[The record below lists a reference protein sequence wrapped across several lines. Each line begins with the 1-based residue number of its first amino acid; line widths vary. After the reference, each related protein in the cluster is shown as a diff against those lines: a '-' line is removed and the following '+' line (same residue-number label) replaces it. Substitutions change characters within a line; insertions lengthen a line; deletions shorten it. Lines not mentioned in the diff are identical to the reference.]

1 MPNNLIQEWAL
12 KSGDFPTYFASQGR
26 VYYASDADQND
37 VVTGQTSFADTTP
50 TFLLSN
56 PVGSGVAAVP
66 LQVSLTQTGAVAGGA
81 IDVIIE
87 IDNADRYASS
97 GTAETVLASRT
108 SGAVTKACTL
118 YSGATASAGYG
129 VRLFGV
135 TLGQDVSPA
144 EGAVQE
150 VIWTPNGGLD
160 FLMPDSSFLVYT
172 YAAVTGP
179 TWFWT
184 IKWAEVPVGEL

>member
-1 MPNNLIQEWAL
+1 VPNNLIQEWAL

-50 TFLLSN
+50 TFLLNN
-56 PVGSGVAAVP
+56 PTTSGKAVIP
-66 LQVSLTQTGAVAGGA
+66 LQVSLTQTGVVAGGA

-87 IDNADRYASS
+87 IDNAARYASA
-97 GTAETVLASRT
+97 GTSETVLASRT
-108 SGAVTKACTL
+108 SGAQSNGATL

-129 VRLFGV
+129 IRVFGV

-160 FLMPDSSFLVYT
+160 FLMPGSSFLIYT

-184 IKWAEVPVGEL
+184 VKWAEVPVGEL